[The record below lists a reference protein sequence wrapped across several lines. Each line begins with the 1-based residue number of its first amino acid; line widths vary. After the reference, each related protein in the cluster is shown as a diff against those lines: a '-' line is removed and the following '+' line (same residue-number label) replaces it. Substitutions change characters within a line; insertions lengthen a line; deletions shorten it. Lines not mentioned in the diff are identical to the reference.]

1 MLING
6 GIRVNI
12 EQFSVLIEKLFGGL
26 LKQFD
31 NGEEFAF
38 YNYGPD
44 LIRRI
49 GYATNITP
57 ELIEQAAQKKVDLI
71 VTHYD
76 AWDFVF
82 GMKEECHKLLASFG
96 ISHFFVH
103 LPLDYAEF
111 GTCTSLFK
119 ALGINNVIQQSI
131 DIEGRSLPGIG
142 EFEFPISFQELSE
155 RVSTVLSE
163 NIKSWKNSEKPIT
176 RVGIITG
183 AGNSTKSLRD
193 AHYSECDVYIT
204 GEKILYTI
212 QYAKFIKMNLIVGS
226 HTFTEIFGVKSL
238 SEKIKE
244 KYDSLEIIEL
254 VEDHFE

>member
-1 MLING
+1 MNT
-6 GIRVNI
+6 
-12 EQFSVLIEKLFGGL
+12 EQFNELVGTLFGSL
-26 LKQFD
+26 LTQFD
-31 NGEEFAF
+31 YGEEFAF
-38 YNYGPD
+38 YNYGPN
-44 LIRRI
+44 LISRI

-57 ELIEQAAQKKVDLI
+57 ELINQAAQKKVDLI
-71 VTHYD
+71 VTHHD
-76 AWDFVF
+76 AWDFVY
-82 GMKEECHKLLASFG
+82 GMKEDCHKLLKTNR

-111 GTCTSLFK
+111 GTCNSLFR
-119 ALGINNVIQQSI
+119 ALGINDIRQDSI
-131 DIEGRSLPGIG
+131 HYEGRSLPGIG
-142 EFEFPISFQELSE
+142 EFELPISFDELSK
-155 RVSTVLSE
+155 RVSIVLNE
-163 NIKSWKNSEKPIT
+163 NIKSWKNIEKPIK

-193 AHYSECDVYIT
+193 AHHSECDVYIT

-226 HTFTEIFGVKSL
+226 HTFTEIFGVRAL

-244 KYDSLEIIEL
+244 RYGTLEIVEL